1 MRLFVHVDLL
11 IRNLVQLNQRLV
23 NSSNTPYLRYLDF
36 VKKCYLNYDKEII
49 SCAAL
54 YLSSKNEYY
63 KKKLSD
69 FLFTYH
75 KNKLTGKAKV

>member
-1 MRLFVHVDLL
+1 VSTAILYTQVF
-11 IRNLVQLNQRLV
+11 
-23 NSSNTPYLRYLDF
+23 F

-75 KNKLTGKAKV
+75 KNKLTGKPTRKV